1 MQLLVNI
8 NAFQRQDTCY
18 SKYLNHNND
27 NINCLKMYKCIN
39 YIVITIIIIIISS
52 ISISS
57 SSIRSSILSKIKT
70 KTIIL

>member
-8 NAFQRQDTCY
+8 NVKSNIQRQDTCY

-39 YIVITIIIIIISS
+39 YIVITIIIIII

-57 SSIRSSILSKIKT
+57 SSRSSILSKIKT

>member
-1 MQLLVNI
+1 MQLLV
-8 NAFQRQDTCY
+8 QKQDTY

-27 NINCLKMYKCIN
+27 NINCLKKYKCIN
-39 YIVITIIIIIISS
+39 DIVITIIIIMI

-57 SSIRSSILSKIKT
+57 GSIRSSILSKIKT

>member
-27 NINCLKMYKCIN
+27 NINCLKMYKLYCYNNNNN
-39 YIVITIIIIIISS
+39 YDY
-52 ISISS
+52 
-57 SSIRSSILSKIKT
+57 
-70 KTIIL
+70 